1 MSLKG
6 IKRKAISI
14 EEKMK
19 ILNEVDKNSH
29 LNRVQIAKNLDI
41 PVTTLNGIVA
51 NRETIINNSFQTS
64 KNKKIKKAKY
74 EDIEKNLLVWFK
86 QARAANIPINGP
98 ILKEKAEEI
107 AKTLNIEFIASNG
120 WIDRMKKRAGLVYK
134 SINGESKSVDFQE
147 VEEWKTSLPNFS

>member
-98 ILKEKAEEI
+98 ILRVY
-107 AKTLNIEFIASNG
+107 LRL
-120 WIDRMKKRAGLVYK
+120 DLRQKKLQK
-134 SINGESKSVDFQE
+134 
-147 VEEWKTSLPNFS
+147 L